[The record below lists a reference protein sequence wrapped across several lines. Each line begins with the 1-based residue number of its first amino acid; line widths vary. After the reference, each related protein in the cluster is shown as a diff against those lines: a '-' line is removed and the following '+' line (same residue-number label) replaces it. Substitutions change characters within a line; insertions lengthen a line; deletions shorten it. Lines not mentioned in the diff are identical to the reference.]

1 MFKPGGLLYIIIMN
15 RKEDRPSKIAYE
27 RHLNQLGIPDDQKK
41 SKGGIIPD
49 YVKYGTWLRVN
60 EPEFFQKTYDAWKAK
75 VRAHMTDH

>member
-1 MFKPGGLLYIIIMN
+1 MN

-27 RHLNQLGIPDDQKK
+27 RYLNQLGIPEEQKK

-60 EPEFFQKTYDAWKAK
+60 DPDFFQKTYQAWKAK
-75 VRAHMTDH
+75 VRAQTTEH

>member
-1 MFKPGGLLYIIIMN
+1 MN

-27 RHLNQLGIPDDQKK
+27 RHLNQLGIPEGQKK

-60 EPEFFQKTYDAWKAK
+60 EPEFFLETYQAWKAK
-75 VRAHMTDH
+75 VRAQESIH